1 VMQERADRENAIV
14 QVRSFYGTLRVTDEE
29 TEDAGRYRTLIH
41 GTIQHGTQFMASDE
55 LRRLPTTYYSHDSGV
70 GLALDNCCKG
80 RPRRVADIGLGTGTL
95 AAYGETGDVFRF
107 YEIDP
112 RVEVIAKN
120 VFTYLRES
128 RAKIEIV
135 HGDARLSMEA
145 EPPENYDV
153 IAVDAFSGDAIPVHL
168 LTAEALKLYQRHLA
182 PGGII
187 AFHISNTYLRL
198 GPVVQ
203 AQADHAGLHA
213 VLVTT
218 EDNDDT
224 GAFSSDWVLVTANE
238 KFLALPEIAD
248 ASAKIEP
255 NPALRFWTDDYSSLL
270 PILNLRAAPKKD

>member
-1 VMQERADRENAIV
+1 M
-14 QVRSFYGTLRVTDEE
+14 
-29 TEDAGRYRTLIH
+29 
-41 GTIQHGTQFMASDE
+41 
-55 LRRLPTTYYSHDSGV
+55 
-70 GLALDNCCKG
+70 
-80 RPRRVADIGLGTGTL
+80 
-95 AAYGETGDVFRF
+95 FRF

-128 RAKIEIV
+128 RAKIEIA

-168 LTAEALKLYQRHLA
+168 LTAEAIKLYQRHLA

-187 AFHISNTYLRL
+187 AFHISNTYLKL

-203 AQADHAGLHA
+203 EQADHAGLHA
-213 VLVTT
+213 VLVST
-218 EDNDDT
+218 EDDDDT

-238 KFLALPEIAD
+238 KFLALPEIAN

-255 NPALRFWTDDYSSLL
+255 KPGLRLWTDDYSSLL